1 MTEKFV
7 YIALGMGVL
16 IVCIY
21 WGCSK
26 IWRKNSENM
35 TEQSQEASDQ
45 RQKECEI
52 RFRQQHQHQQQI
64 LKIDKKMSN
73 QYSSNKEIFTIQTSS
88 NSSKFDLPPPSYASV
103 INQQNQKSF

>member
-1 MTEKFV
+1 MSETFV

-16 IVCIY
+16 FVCIY

-26 IWRKNSENM
+26 ILRKKSLL

-52 RFRQQHQHQQQI
+52 RFRQQQHQQQI
-64 LKIDKKMSN
+64 LKIDQKMSN
-73 QYSSNKEIFTIQTSS
+73 RYSSNKEIFTIQTSS
-88 NSSKFDLPPPSYASV
+88 NSSKFDLPPPSYESV

>member
-1 MTEKFV
+1 MSETFV

-26 IWRKNSENM
+26 MIRKKSENM
-35 TEQSQEASDQ
+35 TEQNQEASDQ

-52 RFRQQHQHQQQI
+52 RFRQQQQDQKQI
-64 LKIDKKMSN
+64 LKIDQKMSN

-88 NSSKFDLPPPSYASV
+88 NSSKFDLPPPSYESV
-103 INQQNQKSF
+103 INHQNQKSF